1 MSKLVFWS
9 VYIALLVLTQVLAA
23 QVGTGADWLV
33 PFLLTALFLS
43 NAPAAARMAGVE
55 DPWGDNKRT

>member
-1 MSKLVFWS
+1 MSRLVFWG

-23 QVGTGADWLV
+23 QVGTGTDWLV

-43 NAPAAARMAGVE
+43 NAPAAARMVGPE
-55 DPWGDNKRT
+55 DPWGDNKPT